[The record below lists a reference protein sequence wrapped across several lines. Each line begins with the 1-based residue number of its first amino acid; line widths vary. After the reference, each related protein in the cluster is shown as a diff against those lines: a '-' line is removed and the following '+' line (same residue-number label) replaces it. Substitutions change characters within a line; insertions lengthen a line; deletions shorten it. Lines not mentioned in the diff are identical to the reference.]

1 MAILSKK
8 QKTSYVMKNLD
19 LTIDQHLMSI
29 RKGNECLGHIEIEN
43 GKIVTNGFIGENT
56 YENFVDLIYGLQGH
70 DIKIDNF
77 FF

>member
-1 MAILSKK
+1 
-8 QKTSYVMKNLD
+8 MKDLD
-19 LTIDQHLMSI
+19 IRLDQHLMSI
-29 RKGNECLGHIEIEN
+29 RIDGKECIGHIEIQD

-70 DIKIDNF
+70 GIKIDDF